1 MTKKLTMRSSSR
13 FGVFGRS
20 PTYRTFWS
28 ARTIS
33 LFGDAIA
40 NVALVLYIAQ
50 NTHTGVN
57 SNVAVGLL
65 LLTQVVPRF
74 LGPLAGTLADRIDQR
89 HLMVF
94 CDFAQVFLFGLIA
107 LLLPPFPIL
116 LILVLATSFLATIF
130 LPAGRSALPMLVA
143 PDDLMSANALLA
155 TGFNLTLVIGPA
167 IGGLIV
173 SALSIRA
180 ALLIDALTF
189 IASVVLLSRL
199 PSLPPS
205 SRSLENTAQTFMRD
219 TLSGLTYLARHRIMR
234 AVALALFLAVAFA
247 AVDNVSLVF
256 LARNS
261 LGAGATGYG
270 ILASVF
276 GAGMILSPLTVL
288 RWKTRLTSAVLLLM
302 GILLDGLGTLLTGLA
317 PFLII
322 AMITQCLAGAGNGFE
337 NVGSDTLIQQT
348 VPRAML
354 GRVFGITSSGI
365 SIASGLAYAVGG
377 ALLTFMSPRMVF
389 VLAGSGVI
397 VVFFVM
403 LVILP
408 RSDEKHATPS

>member
-1 MTKKLTMRSSSR
+1 MTARTDSR
-13 FGVFGRS
+13 FGIFGRS
-20 PTYRTFWS
+20 PAYRTFWS

-50 NTHTGVN
+50 STNIGIN
-57 SNVAVGLL
+57 PNVAVGLL
-65 LLTQVVPRF
+65 LLAQVVPRF

-89 HLMVF
+89 RLMVL
-94 CDFAQVFLFGLIA
+94 CDFAQVFLFGIIA

-116 LILVLATSFLATIF
+116 LGLVLATSLLATFF

-143 PDDLMSANALLA
+143 PDDLMPANALLA
-155 TGFNLTLVIGPA
+155 TGYNLTLVLGPA

-173 SALSIRA
+173 SVVNIRA
-180 ALLIDALTF
+180 ALLVDALTF
-189 IASVVLLSRL
+189 VISVILLTRL
-199 PSLPPS
+199 PALPPMS
-205 SRSLENTAQTFMRD
+205 SALENTTQTFMRD
-219 TLSGLTYLARHRIMR
+219 TLSGLTYLVRHRIVR
-234 AVALALFLAVAFA
+234 AVAFALFLSVAFA
-247 AVDNVSLVF
+247 AVDNVTLVF

-261 LGAGATGYG
+261 LNAGATGYG
-270 ILASVF
+270 LLASVF
-276 GAGMILSPLTVL
+276 GAGMILSPLIVL
-288 RWKTRLTSAVLLLM
+288 RWKTRLTATALLLA

-354 GRVFGITSSGI
+354 GRVFGITYSGI
-365 SIASGLAYAVGG
+365 SIALGLAYAGGG

-389 VLAGSGVI
+389 VLAGGGVM

-403 LVILP
+403 FLILP
-408 RSDEKHATPS
+408 RS

>member
-1 MTKKLTMRSSSR
+1 MTARTDSR
-13 FGVFGRS
+13 FGIFGRS
-20 PTYRTFWS
+20 PAYRIFWS

-50 NTHTGVN
+50 NTNMGIN

-65 LLTQVVPRF
+65 LLAQVVPRF

-89 HLMVF
+89 RLMML
-94 CDFAQVFLFGLIA
+94 CDFAQVFLFGIIA
-107 LLLPPFPIL
+107 LLLPPFPVL
-116 LILVLATSFLATIF
+116 LALVLATSLLATFF

-143 PDDLMSANALLA
+143 PDDLMPANALLA
-155 TGFNLTLVIGPA
+155 TGYNLTLVLGPA

-173 SALSIRA
+173 SVVSIRA
-180 ALLIDALTF
+180 ALLVDALTF
-189 IASVVLLSRL
+189 VISVMLLTRL
-199 PSLPPS
+199 PSLPPVS
-205 SRSLENTAQTFMRD
+205 SALENTTQTFMRE
-219 TLSGLTYLARHRIMR
+219 TLSGLTYLVRHRIVR
-234 AVALALFLAVAFA
+234 AVAFALFLSVAFA
-247 AVDNVSLVF
+247 AVDNVTLVF

-261 LGAGATGYG
+261 LNAGATGYG
-270 ILASVF
+270 LLASVF
-276 GAGMILSPLTVL
+276 GAGMIVSPLIVL
-288 RWKTRLTSAVLLLM
+288 RWKTRFTATVLLLA

-354 GRVFGITSSGI
+354 GRVFGITYSGI
-365 SIASGLAYAVGG
+365 SIALGLAYAGGG

-389 VLAGSGVI
+389 VLAGGGVI

-403 LVILP
+403 LLILP
-408 RSDEKHATPS
+408 RS

>member
-1 MTKKLTMRSSSR
+1 MTARTYSR
-13 FGVFGRS
+13 FGIFGRS
-20 PTYRTFWS
+20 PAYRTFWS

-50 NTHTGVN
+50 NTHTGIN

-65 LLTQVVPRF
+65 LLAQVVPRF

-89 HLMVF
+89 RLMVL
-94 CDFAQVFLFGLIA
+94 CDFAQVFLFGIIA

-116 LILVLATSFLATIF
+116 LGLVLVTSLLATFF

-143 PDDLMSANALLA
+143 PDDLTPANALLA
-155 TGFNLTLVIGPA
+155 SGNNLTLVLGPA

-173 SALSIRA
+173 SIMSIRA
-180 ALLIDALTF
+180 ALLVDALTF
-189 IASVVLLSRL
+189 VVSVVLLTRL
-199 PSLPPS
+199 PALPPVS
-205 SRSLENTAQTFMRD
+205 SALENTTQTFLRD
-219 TLSGLTYLARHRIMR
+219 TLSGLAYLARHRIVR
-234 AVALALFLAVAFA
+234 AVAFALFLTVTFA
-247 AVDNVSLVF
+247 AVDNVTLVF

-261 LGAGATGYG
+261 LNAGATGYG

-276 GAGMILSPLTVL
+276 GAGMILSPLIVL
-288 RWKTRLTSAVLLLM
+288 RWKARLTTAVLLLAGM
-302 GILLDGLGTLLTGLA
+302 LLDGLGTLLTGLA
-317 PFLII
+317 PFLVI
-322 AMITQCLAGAGNGFE
+322 AMLTQCLAGAGNGFE

-354 GRVFGITSSGI
+354 GRVFGITYSGI
-365 SIASGLAYAVGG
+365 SVALGLAYAGGG
-377 ALLTFMSPRMVF
+377 ALLLFLSPRMVF
-389 VLAGSGVI
+389 VLAGGGVI

-408 RSDEKHATPS
+408 RS